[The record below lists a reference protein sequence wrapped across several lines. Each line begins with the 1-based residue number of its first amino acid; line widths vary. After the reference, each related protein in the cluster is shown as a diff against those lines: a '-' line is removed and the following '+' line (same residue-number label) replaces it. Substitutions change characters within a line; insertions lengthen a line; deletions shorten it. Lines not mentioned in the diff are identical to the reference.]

1 VENDYII
8 ILQTNTTVLS
18 SINNK
23 FIDSL

>member
-23 FIDSL
+23 FIDN